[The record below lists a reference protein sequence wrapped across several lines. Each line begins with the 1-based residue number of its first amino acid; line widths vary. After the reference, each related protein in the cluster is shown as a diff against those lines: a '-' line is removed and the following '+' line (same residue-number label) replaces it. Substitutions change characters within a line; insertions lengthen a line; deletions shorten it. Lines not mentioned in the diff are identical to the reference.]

1 MDRQSDSIFDE
12 ERLRRLIELMKEHD
26 LRELELRA
34 SEQHVRLTRGGP
46 ELPAGA
52 IPMMAA
58 AHYPAPAYNMPPQ
71 AAPSGHPFEPP
82 QAASPQVEPDGDNII
97 LIRSPMVGTFYTRP
111 NPKAPPY
118 VKVGEHVEPETTIC
132 IIEAM
137 KVFNEIP
144 AEVRGK
150 IIASL
155 VDDEEPVEFG
165 KPLFKVDTQG

>member
-1 MDRQSDSIFDE
+1 MDPQSDSIFDE
-12 ERLRRLIELMKEHD
+12 ERLIRLIELMKEHD

-46 ELPAGA
+46 EPPAGGL
-52 IPMMAA
+52 PFMPA
-58 AHYPAPAYNMPPQ
+58 AHYPASAFAMVPQ
-71 AAPSGHPFEPP
+71 ATPSSIPAEPV
-82 QAASPQVEPDGDNII
+82 QTSSSQVAAEGDNIV
-97 LIRSPMVGTFYTRP
+97 LIKSPMVGTFYGKP
-111 NPKAPPY
+111 NPKAQSY
-118 VKVGEHVEPETTIC
+118 VKVGDHVEPETTIC

-150 IIASL
+150 IIAIL
-155 VDDEEPVEFG
+155 IDDEEPVEFG